1 MYRHT
6 MYLSIVITLA
16 VGEDTS
22 GGWAE
27 YRTPRGHT
35 YYFNS
40 ATQESH
46 WGPPEDFQA
55 TAHDLT
61 KEEIQATIT
70 KVTADYDRWTL
81 LESNQPLIVQLQ
93 ARWRGILVRK
103 AYQARLQY
111 LRDNAGSAVAL
122 QAHWRGYRQRKAY
135 KDRLAYL
142 NEQAVIAVKVS
153 VWDGVGN
160 VPCAFELVCNFL
172 FLCICLRGTIHCM
185 CVL

>member
-1 MYRHT
+1 MH
-6 MYLSIVITLA
+6 LSVAVMLMSA

-46 WGPPEDFQA
+46 WGRPEDFQG
-55 TAHDLT
+55 TSHDLT
-61 KEEIQATIT
+61 KEEIQAVIT

-81 LESNQPLIVQLQ
+81 LESNEPLVVQLQ
-93 ARWRGILVRK
+93 ARWRGMLVRK
-103 AYQARLQY
+103 AYQARLHY
-111 LRDNAGSAVAL
+111 LRDNADSAVAL

-135 KDRLAYL
+135 RERLAYL
-142 NEQAVIAVKVS
+142 NDQAAIAVKVS
-153 VWDGVGN
+153 VLTGVSS
-160 VPCAFELVCNFL
+160 VQSFPVS
-172 FLCICLRGTIHCM
+172 
-185 CVL
+185 